1 MPKKRKTDHR
11 CPYCGRFTRFI
22 WHEIDYYGSGWYWQT
37 GIVDGR
43 WICEQCG
50 REM

>member
-1 MPKKRKTDHR
+1 MIMKRKTGHR

-22 WHEIDYYGSGWYWQT
+22 FEPADREGSGWHRQT
-37 GIVDGR
+37 GLVDGR